1 MKYLGVPYVWGGVEP
16 QRAST
21 APDWSSTATP
31 RWASRLPHSSAMQY
45 NYGTHVSRSQLKPGD
60 LVFFYNP
67 IHHVG
72 IYIGNGNM
80 INATGNHVQIGTVW
94 KSSYHGATRLL

>member
-1 MKYLGVPYVWGGVEP
+1 MGI
-16 QRAST
+16 
-21 APDWSSTATP
+21 
-31 RWASRLPHSSAMQY
+31 RLPHSSRMQY

>member
-1 MKYLGVPYVWGGVEP
+1 M
-16 QRAST
+16 QT
-21 APDWSSTATP
+21 D
-31 RWASRLPHSSAMQY
+31 RWLPEEMREAAKRSRKLMNSFAKVGIILPHSSAMQY
-45 NYGTHVSRSQLKPGD
+45 HYGTHVSQSQLKPGD

-80 INATGNHVQIGTVW
+80 INATGTHVQIGPIF
-94 KSSYHGATRLL
+94 KNSYYGATRLL